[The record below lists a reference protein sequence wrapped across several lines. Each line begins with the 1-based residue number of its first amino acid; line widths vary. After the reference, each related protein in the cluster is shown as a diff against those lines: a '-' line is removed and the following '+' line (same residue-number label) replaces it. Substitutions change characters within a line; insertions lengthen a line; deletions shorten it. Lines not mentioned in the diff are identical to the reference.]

1 MQTYKSIKGHLNE
14 NQQIT
19 SWPAK
24 RSKVKVAITYLATKF
39 DFDRKYTE
47 KEVNEILNQH
57 HTFSDAALLRREMF
71 GYKLLGRTL
80 DGREYWLVKREV
92 ETQ

>member
-1 MQTYKSIKGHLNE
+1 MQTYKTISGYLNE
-14 NQQIT
+14 NQQLT
-19 SWPAK
+19 RWPVK
-24 RSKVKVAITYLATKF
+24 RNKVKVAITYLATKF

-57 HTFSDAALLRREMF
+57 HTFEDAALLRREMF

-80 DGREYWLVKREV
+80 DGREYWLRKREIG
-92 ETQ
+92 